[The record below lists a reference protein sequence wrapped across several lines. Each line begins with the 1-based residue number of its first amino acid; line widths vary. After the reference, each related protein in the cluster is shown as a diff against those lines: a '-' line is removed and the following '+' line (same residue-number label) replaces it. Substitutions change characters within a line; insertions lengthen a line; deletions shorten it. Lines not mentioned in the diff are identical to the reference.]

1 MNKKEKV
8 KNLIKEV
15 QDIYSILNRFENTE
29 QFHQLDIDLALS
41 KVRNLYELFL
51 KLNPQATYQP
61 EYQKEE
67 ILTNTKQSIDKAEEK
82 PFEKVLEKIEES
94 QAPIKE
100 DIEEPTPE
108 PELIIETPQKQ
119 EIIIEEKPNNDSSEI
134 IADKFQSKKFVH
146 DNIVDKSPKQDVS
159 SKMQSKP
166 LKEIN
171 AAIGLNDKFIFIREL
186 FNGDKEHYHETIQI
200 LNNFDTYESALE
212 FLKDNFDWDFDDPNF
227 ERLTE
232 LVRRKFL

>member
-1 MNKKEKV
+1 MDKKKLV
-8 KNLIKEV
+8 KNLIKDV

-51 KLNPQATYQP
+51 EINPQATYKP

-67 ILTNTKQSIDKAEEK
+67 ISTNTEQSINKAEDK
-82 PFEKVLEKIEES
+82 PIEEVLEEIEEP
-94 QAPIKE
+94 QALIEE

-119 EIIIEEKPNNDSSEI
+119 EIITETKPNNGSSEI
-134 IADKFQSKKFVH
+134 IANKFQSKKFVH
-146 DNIVDKSPKQDVS
+146 DNIVDKSPKHDIS

-166 LKEIN
+166 LKELN
-171 AAIGLNDKFIFIREL
+171 TAIGLNDKFIFIREL

-212 FLKDNFDWDFDDPNF
+212 FLKSNFDWNFDDPNF

>member
-1 MNKKEKV
+1 MDKKKLV
-8 KNLIKEV
+8 KNLIKDV

-67 ILTNTKQSIDKAEEK
+67 ISTNTKQSIDKSEEK
-82 PFEKVLEKIEES
+82 AIEEVLEKPKEA
-94 QAPIKE
+94 QVLIKE
-100 DIEEPTPE
+100 TIEKIIPE
-108 PELIIETPQKQ
+108 PEFIIETPQKQ
-119 EIIIEEKPNNDSSEI
+119 EIITEAKPNNSSEI
-134 IADKFQSKKFVH
+134 VADKFQSKKFVH

-166 LKEIN
+166 IKEIN
-171 AAIGLNDKFIFIREL
+171 TAIGLNDKFIFIREL
-186 FNGDKEHYHETIQI
+186 FGGNKEHYHETIQI

-212 FLKDNFDWDFDDPNF
+212 FLKENFDWDFDDPNF